1 MNGCM
6 QDVQPVLLPIR
17 GGPQSV
23 LAALARAYA
32 SLEAG
37 QLAEAAKW
45 AAIAAG
51 LSETETLA
59 KSA

>member
-1 MNGCM
+1 M
-6 QDVQPVLLPIR
+6 QDTQPAVLPIR
-17 GGPQSV
+17 DPTESV

-51 LSETETLA
+51 LSETEALA
-59 KSA
+59 KTA

>member
-1 MNGCM
+1 MDCM
-6 QDVQPVLLPIR
+6 QDAQPILLPIR
-17 GGPQSV
+17 GRPESV

-37 QLAEAAKW
+37 HLAEAAKW

-51 LSETETLA
+51 LSETEALA
-59 KSA
+59 KTG